1 MECDV
6 SGSVASDLLLSSTRL
21 DSMFSP
27 TGLVVCLWFAEGER
41 KCVIRV
47 DGGLVV
53 CEGGKVDLF

>member
-21 DSMFSP
+21 DSMFSDR
-27 TGLVVCLWFAEGER
+27 LVVCLWFAEGER